1 VRILCLD
8 KPSGWTS
15 FAAVKFLRNRCQT
28 RKAGHLGTLDPLATG
43 VLPIFLG
50 EATKLIPL
58 FNQQHKSYQATILL
72 GRQTNT
78 WDTEGETLEEKPLE
92 ALNSEDVRSALKTFQ
107 GEIELP
113 IPAFSARKVKGRR
126 AYELARKGEEVP
138 EQTQQ
143 VVVDEFCIESLEM
156 PEVTFRLRCTS
167 GTYIR
172 SIAHGL
178 GQQLGTGAC
187 LAKLRRVKVGLQFNE
202 TNSVTP
208 ERLGDDPQTWPWLDL
223 RGLLKE
229 HSSVQLDQVALE
241 KIRNGM
247 RVAITPENWE
257 NEAQP
262 PKAFGE
268 DASVCAWSAS
278 GENLVALGRVLW
290 ENDQDYFQPH
300 RIFHQDH
307 TC

>member
-1 VRILCLD
+1 MRILCLD

-15 FAAVKFLRNRCQT
+15 FDAVKFLRSRCQA

-43 VLPIFLG
+43 VLPVFLG

-58 FNQQHKSYQATILL
+58 FNQQHKSYQATVLL
-72 GRQTNT
+72 GRQTDT
-78 WDTEGETLEEKPLE
+78 WDTEGQILEEKSVGHLNPQTVREALE
-92 ALNSEDVRSALKTFQ
+92 AFQ
-107 GEIELP
+107 GAIELP

-126 AYELARKGEEVP
+126 AYELARKGEVVP

-143 VVVDEFCIESLEM
+143 VVIDEFRIEFVEM
-156 PEVTFRLRCTS
+156 PEVSFRLRCTS

-187 LAKLRRVKVGLQFNE
+187 LAKLRRVQVGQEFDE

-208 ERLGDDPQTWPWLDL
+208 DRLGDDPQTWPWLDL
-223 RGLLKE
+223 RGLLKDLP
-229 HSSVQLDQVALE
+229 SVRLEEAALE
-241 KIRNGM
+241 KIRHGM
-247 RVAITPENWE
+247 RVEIFSEDWEGEADPLQAPE
-257 NEAQP
+257 
-262 PKAFGE
+262 G
-268 DASVCAWSAS
+268 DAPVCAWSAS
-278 GENLVALGRVLW
+278 TENLVALGRVLW
-290 ENDQDYFQPH
+290 ENGQDYFQPY
-300 RIFHQDH
+300 RVFHQDR

>member
-1 VRILCLD
+1 MRILRFD

-15 FAAVKFLRNRCQT
+15 FNAVKFLRNRCQT

-43 VLPIFLG
+43 VLPVFLG

-58 FNQQHKSYQATILL
+58 FNQQHKSYQATVLL
-72 GRQTNT
+72 GRQTDT
-78 WDTEGETLEEKPLE
+78 WDTEGKTLEEKPLG
-92 ALNSEDVRSALKTFQ
+92 ALKPEVVRKVLEAFQ
-107 GEIELP
+107 GNIELP

-126 AYELARKGEEVP
+126 AYELVRKGERVP

-143 VVVDEFCIESLEM
+143 VVIDEFGIESLEM
-156 PEVTFRLRCTS
+156 PEVAFRLRCTS

-178 GQQLGTGAC
+178 GLQLGTGAC
-187 LAKLRRVKVGLQFNE
+187 LAKLRRVKVGREFDE
-202 TNSVTP
+202 TNSITP
-208 ERLGDDPQTWPWLDL
+208 ERLEDDPQTWPWLDL
-223 RGLLKE
+223 RGLLKD
-229 HSSVQLDQVALE
+229 HPSVQLDEVALG

-247 RVAITPENWE
+247 RVEIAPENWE
-257 NEAQP
+257 GAAKP
-262 PKAFGE
+262 PKASEE
-268 DASVCAWSAS
+268 DAPVCAWTTS

-300 RIFHQDH
+300 RIFHQDR